1 VAALDSRAR
10 LIAEYPYLLRVI
22 KSVVQKISPN
32 LREECESE
40 ALVAMV
46 EAADA
51 WHPGG
56 LTFRQFVST
65 RLEQRMIDE
74 ARRSGGLKRGK
85 SSSRDAYSL
94 DAQAGQK
101 DESRG
106 ATHGDLLEAKGPARS
121 DPHDRAVAQERIEAL
136 AELPPRWQIALTL
149 DVAEAAD
156 TLGVSESRVHQLRSV
171 VRRVLREDEPVAVPV
186 ELLAPLVGTPIT
198 RSELAVLHLL
208 ATGDTTTEIADH
220 LDISFETVKNHLQH
234 LVAKLAAR
242 NRTHAI
248 DLAWNADWWDE
259 PEMGARRPPP

>member
-1 VAALDSRAR
+1 
-10 LIAEYPYLLRVI
+10 
-22 KSVVQKISPN
+22 
-32 LREECESE
+32 
-40 ALVAMV
+40 MV

-85 SSSRDAYSL
+85 RSSRDAYSL
-94 DAQAGQK
+94 DAQAGGQSA
-101 DESRG
+101 ESGG

-121 DPHDRAVAQERIEAL
+121 DPHDRAVAHERIEAL
-136 AELPPRWQIALTL
+136 AELPPRWQVALTL

-156 TLGVSESRVHQLRSV
+156 TLGVSEGRVRQLRRV
-171 VRRVLREDEPVAVPV
+171 VRRVLREDDPVVVPV
-186 ELLAPLVGTPIT
+186 EVLAPLVGTPIT

-208 ATGDTTTEIADH
+208 ATGDTSAEIADH

-234 LVAKLAAR
+234 LVEKLAAR

-248 DLAWNADWWDE
+248 DLAWDADWWNE
-259 PEMGARRPPP
+259 PGMGARRPRP

>member
-1 VAALDSRAR
+1 
-10 LIAEYPYLLRVI
+10 
-22 KSVVQKISPN
+22 
-32 LREECESE
+32 
-40 ALVAMV
+40 MV

-85 SSSRDAYSL
+85 NSSRDAYSL
-94 DAQAGQK
+94 DAQAGHS
-101 DESRG
+101 DESGG

-121 DPHDRAVAQERIEAL
+121 DPHDRAVAHERIEAL
-136 AELPPRWQIALTL
+136 AELPPRWQVALTL

-156 TLGVSESRVHQLRSV
+156 TLGVSQGRIRQLRRV
-171 VRRVLREDEPVAVPV
+171 VRRVLREDEPVAVPAEV
-186 ELLAPLVGTPIT
+186 LAPLVGTPIT

-208 ATGDTTTEIADH
+208 ATGDTSAEIADH
-220 LDISFETVKNHLQH
+220 LHISFETVKDHLKH
-234 LVAKLAAR
+234 LVEKLAAR

-248 DLAWNADWWDE
+248 DLAWDADWWNE
-259 PEMGARRPPP
+259 PGMGARRPPP

>member
-1 VAALDSRAR
+1 VAAPDSRAR

-22 KSVVQKISPN
+22 KSVVRRISPS

-46 EAADA
+46 EAADD

-56 LTFRQFVST
+56 PTFRQFVST

-74 ARRSGGLKRGK
+74 ARRSGGLTRGNA
-85 SSSRDAYSL
+85 SSRNAYSL
-94 DAQAGQK
+94 DAHAGGE
-101 DESRG
+101 DESGG

-121 DPHDRAVAQERIEAL
+121 DPHDRAVAHERIEAL
-136 AELPPRWQIALTL
+136 AELPPRWQVALTL

-156 TLGVSESRVHQLRSV
+156 TLGVSKGRVRQLRRV
-171 VRRVLREDEPVAVPV
+171 VRRVLREDDPVVVPV
-186 ELLAPLVGTPIT
+186 EVPAPLGTPIT

-208 ATGDTTTEIADH
+208 ATGDTSAEIADH

-234 LVAKLAAR
+234 LVEKLAAR

-248 DLAWNADWWDE
+248 DLAWDADWWGE
-259 PEMGARRPPP
+259 PAMGARRSRP